1 MIVRMCEWVW
11 SQYWNGTALL
21 RFLRRSE
28 GAWSQGLSNQLHAAI
43 ATSVTYHSI
52 VFPSFCSSLY
62 LCSLL
67 LSEIALDFKIRPQR
81 LFFLGNSN
89 NNSFRDYK
97 NSLWKVSFPVMCCNN
112 NINFIHKWC
121 FIQYPYTISSIIS
134 PITTSYTIVYYFTM
148 ISRPLRFSGEV
159 LGFPLVLS
167 GKSKLSL
174 NFISWLYC

>member
-1 MIVRMCEWVW
+1 MNVW
-11 SQYWNGTALL
+11 SKYWNRTALL
-21 RFLRRSE
+21 CLLRRSE
-28 GAWSQGLSNQLHAAI
+28 GARSHGRSNQLHIAI
-43 ATSVTYHSI
+43 VSSVTYHSI

-67 LSEIALDFKIRPQR
+67 LSGIALDFKIRPQR

-97 NSLWKVSFPVMCCNN
+97 NSLWKVSSPVKCCNN
-112 NINFIHKWC
+112 NINIIHKWC
-121 FIQYPYTISSIIS
+121 LIQYPYIISSIMS
-134 PITTSYTIVYYFTM
+134 SITTSYTIAYYFTM
-148 ISRPLRFSGEV
+148 ISLPLRFSGEV

-174 NFISWLYC
+174 NFISWLYY